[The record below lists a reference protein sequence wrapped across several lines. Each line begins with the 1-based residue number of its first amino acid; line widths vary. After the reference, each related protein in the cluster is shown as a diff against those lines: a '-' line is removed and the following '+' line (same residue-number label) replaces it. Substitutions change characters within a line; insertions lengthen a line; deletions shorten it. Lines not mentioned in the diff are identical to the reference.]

1 LADDPDAIRV
11 AMEDSD
17 SAEASDWFF
26 GAKGGVYL
34 TEEVIGLG
42 SYGRTLTLLT
52 LEEGEEVE
60 ED

>member
-1 LADDPDAIRV
+1 
-11 AMEDSD
+11 MEDSD

-26 GAKGGVYL
+26 GAKSGVYL

-52 LEEGEEVE
+52 LEEA
-60 ED
+60 EDDEDE